1 MYLYKGLENF
11 KVFKIYFCV
20 VEDVTVFS
28 VTEIG
33 TDATLVVSVVDET
46 VMCFVSSAFV
56 HAVKAVVIRTAVVKI
71 KIFIFNFL

>member
-33 TDATLVVSVVDET
+33 TDETFVVSVVEDS
-46 VMCFVSSAFV
+46 VICFVSADFV
-56 HAVKAVVIRTAVVKI
+56 HAVTNSKADKVI
-71 KIFIFNFL
+71 KIFIGFP